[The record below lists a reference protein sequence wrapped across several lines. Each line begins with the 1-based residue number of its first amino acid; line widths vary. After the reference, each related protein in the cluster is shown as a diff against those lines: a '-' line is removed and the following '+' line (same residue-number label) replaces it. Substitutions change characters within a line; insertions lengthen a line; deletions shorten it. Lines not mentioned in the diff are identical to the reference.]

1 MSVLSDAAAARL
13 FALGCVAGAA
23 AAALIF
29 RLRQPPPHA
38 AAQLAYVLA
47 VRIKLIPG
55 TLSRFLDLFQ
65 PLAAHCRSSEP
76 RTLSYELC
84 VGEGSAD
91 ETGAEIL
98 IYERYCEKEALTGA
112 HHSSAAFKAFQAA
125 LAEAGIVAER
135 SRATYMETGVGF
147 IVRA

>member
-1 MSVLSDAAAARL
+1 MASSLNRLPL

-23 AAALIF
+23 AAALLL
-29 RLRQPPPHA
+29 RLARQPPPA
-38 AAQLAYVLA
+38 SQLAYVLA
-47 VRIKLIPG
+47 VRLKLVPG
-55 TLSRFLDLFQ
+55 TLSRFISLFR

-84 VGEGSAD
+84 IGEGSSD
-91 ETGAEIL
+91 DSGAEVL
-98 IYERYCEKEALTGA
+98 IYERYCEKEDLTGA
-112 HHSSAAFKAFQAA
+112 HHSSAHFKAFQAA

-135 SRATYMETGVGF
+135 SRATYAETGVGF